1 MIVHGEEASASSAED
16 LKQKISDDMQSVS
29 DFARKEA
36 STVSAKAKEA
46 ASDQKNILAA
56 KLGGVAEAMEK
67 VAGELESGDNRDI
80 GKLTRNLGDNL
91 RSASDR
97 IQDRSIGEI
106 ASMAEDFGRKQPLAF
121 LSIAAVAGL
130 AASRFLTASAPKSG
144 TVKSGAV
151 KSGAVKSGTVQN
163 HAAASAA
170 QAPAHNTPSTY
181 VASTSLA
188 HTEGRARD

>member
-151 KSGAVKSGTVQN
+151 KSGTVQN
-163 HAAASAA
+163 HAAASEA